1 MHKTVND
8 ILTHSIAELTRSD
21 ISPAELMQATFSQIE
36 RWEPQL
42 NAFISLFREESM
54 QRAKAISGKNPGLLH
69 GMPIAVK
76 DIIHLAGT
84 ETTCG
89 AKAVS
94 NRNARADATVV
105 ARLKAAGAIIIG
117 KTNLHEHAFGVTTQN
132 PHFGATRNPW
142 NTAHVPGGSSGGS
155 GAAVAARLCV
165 GALGSDTGGSIRI
178 PASLCG
184 IVGLKPTYGRISVHG
199 VVALAQSLDCVGP
212 MCRTAH
218 DVAILMNVLAGYDSN
233 DVQSVDTPVPNYT
246 AALGKPIAGTKVG
259 LHKAHFFQHL
269 DAEVEAAVEKAMQV
283 LEELGVEIIEVSMP
297 SVTDAHHAVLTLLMA
312 EAAHLHREQL
322 LARREDYG
330 ADVRELLEAGLALSA
345 SDYVTAVRARDA
357 ARHEFTE
364 AFGKM
369 DVLLTPATPIPA
381 PRIQGESSSNE
392 IRPRLTQ
399 TTRIFNL
406 LGLPAISVPCGFTEA
421 GLPIGLQFAGKWWD
435 ERRLIHIADAYQNA
449 TEWHRRLPPGPGGGY
464 Q

>member
-1 MHKTVND
+1 MPKTVND

-21 ISPAELMQATFSQIE
+21 ISPMELMQATFSQIE

-54 QRAKAISGKNPGLLH
+54 QRAKAISGKNPGLLR

-117 KTNLHEHAFGVTTQN
+117 KTNLHEHAFGVTNQN

-184 IVGLKPTYGRISVHG
+184 TVGLKPTYGRISVHG

-269 DAEVEAAVEKAMQV
+269 DAEVEAAVETAIQV

-297 SVTDAHHAVLTLLMA
+297 SVTDAHHAALTLLMA

-322 LARREDYG
+322 LACREDYG

-357 ARHEFTE
+357 ARHAFTE
-364 AFGKM
+364 AFGKI

-381 PRIQGESSSNE
+381 PRIQGESHSNE

-449 TEWHRRLPPGPGGGY
+449 TEWHRRLPPGP
-464 Q
+464 